1 MILAF
6 LVYGHTKIEPSLF
19 IAPLN
24 GFVVFVILHEHK
36 MPRAV
41 CAVLSFFS
49 VHSTNIWLTHM
60 FFYQGLHSGIVYRAG
75 YPLLIYLFMLAIC
88 VSVSYVLQLVEKPLQ
103 NLVLKHAK

>member
-1 MILAF
+1 
-6 LVYGHTKIEPSLF
+6 
-19 IAPLN
+19 
-24 GFVVFVILHEHK
+24 
-36 MPRAV
+36 
-41 CAVLSFFS
+41 
-49 VHSTNIWLTHM
+49 M